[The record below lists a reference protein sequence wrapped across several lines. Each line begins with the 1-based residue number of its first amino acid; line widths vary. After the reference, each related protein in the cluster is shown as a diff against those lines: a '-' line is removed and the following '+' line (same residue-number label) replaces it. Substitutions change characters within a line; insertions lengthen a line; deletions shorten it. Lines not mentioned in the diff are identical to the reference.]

1 VARHELDGRLDL
13 LAPLV
18 VRNPEHRDVGDRRM
32 RVEHGLDFRR
42 IDVDATGDDRVGFAV
57 REIDEALGVDA
68 ADVADAERAARD
80 VRFCR
85 LLGRAV
91 ILEGVVEALVLYTE
105 RADLTRGE
113 SRPALVD
120 GDLVLFESMAI
131 NLYLAKTYGGKLYPR
146 DPHDEARAIQWT
158 IWGLT
163 ELEPHLIPMVIQK
176 VFLPEGQRDPS
187 VVANAAA
194 AVERPLRVLDDH
206 VSKREYL
213 LGGDFTIADLDLAG
227 VLASAFYANH
237 DISKFENATRW
248 MSRCTGRPSYA
259 RTVAMR

>member
-1 VARHELDGRLDL
+1 
-13 LAPLV
+13 
-18 VRNPEHRDVGDRRM
+18 
-32 RVEHGLDFRR
+32 
-42 IDVDATGDDRVGFAV
+42 
-57 REIDEALGVDA
+57 
-68 ADVADAERAARD
+68 
-80 VRFCR
+80 
-85 LLGRAV
+85 
-91 ILEGVVEALVLYTE
+91 
-105 RADLTRGE
+105 
-113 SRPALVD
+113 
-120 GDLVLFESMAI
+120 
-131 NLYLAKTYGGKLYPR
+131 
-146 DPHDEARAIQWT
+146 
-158 IWGLT
+158 
-163 ELEPHLIPMVIQK
+163 MVIQK